1 MYLQQNI
8 KMIRSR
14 FRMSQ
19 AVFSKIAGIAA
30 TTLSM
35 YETGR
40 REPSVKFLLWMESIT
55 GFTISEMYN
64 TEINILELPDPIPN
78 RKGKVLAI
86 PVLKNSKP
94 NPPALASGE
103 IEMDADTLLRAELAR
118 IHQLIAE
125 IESRVSRLE
134 EKAKR

>member
-1 MYLQQNI
+1 
-8 KMIRSR
+8 
-14 FRMSQ
+14 
-19 AVFSKIAGIAA
+19 
-30 TTLSM
+30 
-35 YETGR
+35 
-40 REPSVKFLLWMESIT
+40 MESIT